1 VTVLAGPYG
10 HPVHPIL
17 VSVPIGAWIASLV
30 FDVGSHIVD
39 KPGFLSHASQWLI
52 AIGVLGALAAAVF
65 GFLDL
70 VTIPPGSP
78 ALRTALIHMTL
89 NLVVTVAYVVNF
101 LWRRSDAVA
110 DGPVGGGPLALSVVS
125 IFVLGVSGFLGGK
138 LAYHYGVR
146 VADESSQHV
155 GRARVRA
162 S

>member
-1 VTVLAGPYG
+1 MVNRRRDGKTPVTVLAGPYG

-89 NLVVTVAYVVNF
+89 NL
-101 LWRRSDAVA
+101 
-110 DGPVGGGPLALSVVS
+110 
-125 IFVLGVSGFLGGK
+125 
-138 LAYHYGVR
+138 
-146 VADESSQHV
+146 
-155 GRARVRA
+155 
-162 S
+162 